1 MVYWGNAQTIRCALH
16 DEHDGLY
23 KLWYTTATVVSR
35 PGTPAGAFEIDYGG
49 PSHTCLA
56 TSTDGL
62 SWDKPELGIVDYEGS
77 RANNILEPPLAGSAA
92 SVKGWFI
99 DPREADPARRYTTL
113 ARSAEADPEVVRQRQ
128 ADPDVYYEMDPEH
141 AETLREKGNW
151 SCLRWDLFH
160 SGDGLRWTPFVGNPV
175 RLDPP
180 QARTWAGPTRLM
192 GWDPIRQVYAVY
204 MESCQHARAPLMK
217 RLIGRAESPDMIRW
231 SRPETVLLP
240 DGDDPDDTQ
249 FYHAAIGA
257 DDGLYVGVV
266 GCYYARRGVIT
277 PQLVISR
284 DGVRYERPCREP
296 LIPTGPAG
304 AFDGREIYAETPL
317 QIGDQTV
324 VYYTGR
330 VGGHGSGPPYE
341 RAWNADET
349 YAGIGAAVRPRDGLA
364 CLEAGDET
372 GEIVTRAFTFDGDHL
387 RLNVGHFG
395 RDIDAMEV
403 RVELLGPAHH
413 HIDGRRMA
421 DADPIAT
428 PGLAHAVRWRGDADL
443 SRLRGEPLK
452 LRIQLRNASL
462 RSFEFAT

>member
-1 MVYWGNAQTIRCALH
+1 MPGLIDIGSQRQRCLDDWLLESARGVERVFASPDKLGQVLSPDRPWEGNAQTIRCALH

-180 QARTWAGPTRLM
+180 QART
-192 GWDPIRQVYAVY
+192 
-204 MESCQHARAPLMK
+204 
-217 RLIGRAESPDMIRW
+217 
-231 SRPETVLLP
+231 
-240 DGDDPDDTQ
+240 
-249 FYHAAIGA
+249 
-257 DDGLYVGVV
+257 
-266 GCYYARRGVIT
+266 
-277 PQLVISR
+277 
-284 DGVRYERPCREP
+284 
-296 LIPTGPAG
+296 
-304 AFDGREIYAETPL
+304 
-317 QIGDQTV
+317 
-324 VYYTGR
+324 
-330 VGGHGSGPPYE
+330 
-341 RAWNADET
+341 
-349 YAGIGAAVRPRDGLA
+349 
-364 CLEAGDET
+364 
-372 GEIVTRAFTFDGDHL
+372 
-387 RLNVGHFG
+387 
-395 RDIDAMEV
+395 
-403 RVELLGPAHH
+403 
-413 HIDGRRMA
+413 
-421 DADPIAT
+421 
-428 PGLAHAVRWRGDADL
+428 
-443 SRLRGEPLK
+443 
-452 LRIQLRNASL
+452 
-462 RSFEFAT
+462 